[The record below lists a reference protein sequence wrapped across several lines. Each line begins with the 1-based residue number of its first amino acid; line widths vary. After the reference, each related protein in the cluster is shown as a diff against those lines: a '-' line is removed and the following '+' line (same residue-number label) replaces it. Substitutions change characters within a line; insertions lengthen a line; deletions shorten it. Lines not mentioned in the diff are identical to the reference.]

1 MTPAEIEQ
9 GIREIKALTNAPF
22 GVNFHMYV
30 PHAEQI
36 VDLCI
41 EHQVRAV
48 SYSRSPSPATVD
60 KLKAAG
66 IVCIPTVGAKRHA
79 VKAVEM
85 GADAVVIQ
93 GGEGG
98 GHTGSVATSILVPQV
113 RDAIDVP
120 IAAAGGFR
128 DGRGLVADLLG
139 NATGENCRQH
149 QAGRLTTADDR
160 QFIPR

>member
-1 MTPAEIEQ
+1 
-9 GIREIKALTNAPF
+9 
-22 GVNFHMYV
+22 MYV

-48 SYSRSPSPATVD
+48 SYSRSPSAATVER
-60 KLKAAG
+60 LKAAG

-98 GHTGSVATSILVPQV
+98 GHTGSVATSILLPQV

-120 IAAAGGFR
+120 YRGCRRFPGRARSCCRIGNGGGWYCHGHAILTDAGVPGSRGHKVYLSRHAAR
-128 DGRGLVADLLG
+128 ED
-139 NATGENCRQH
+139 CRQH
-149 QAGRLTTADDR
+149 AVGWLCLSA
-160 QFIPR
+160 

>member
-1 MTPAEIEQ
+1 M
-9 GIREIKALTNAPF
+9 
-22 GVNFHMYV
+22 NFHMYV

-98 GHTGSVATSILVPQV
+98 GHTGSVATSILYRRCAMRLMCLLPLQ
-113 RDAIDVP
+113 
-120 IAAAGGFR
+120 AAFAT
-128 DGRGLVADLLG
+128 VAVL
-139 NATGENCRQH
+139 
-149 QAGRLTTADDR
+149 
-160 QFIPR
+160 